1 MTYFSQ
7 LMITGIMMGGVYGLM
22 AVGVIIIVKASGVFN
37 FAHGT
42 IVVFGAFVF
51 WWFLVP
57 LGLPLWVSILL
68 LFLWSA
74 LLGFLIERLVLRPL
88 IGQPL
93 LAAAMATIA
102 LGEIFNGVVVLFW
115 PGPGRVYKPPF
126 LPKGAF
132 HAGGVVF
139 PYNQLV
145 CFIACMVALG
155 IFIYFFQFTRQG
167 LAMRAASQ
175 DHQLARSAGI
185 SVTRVFMISWFIAVL
200 TAATGGII
208 AGSFMSVDPSLAGLG
223 LYAFPAV
230 IFGGLES
237 IGGGVVGGISV
248 GVLQNLGGGYLD
260 QYVGGG
266 IKEIAPYVIMLLILI
281 FKPHGL
287 FGYKKIERV

>member
-145 CFIACMVALG
+145 CFIACMVAFAFYR
-155 IFIYFFQFTRQG
+155 IAIINAEG
-167 LAMRAASQ
+167 L
-175 DHQLARSAGI
+175 LAK
-185 SVTRVFMISWFIAVL
+185 V
-200 TAATGGII
+200 
-208 AGSFMSVDPSLAGLG
+208 
-223 LYAFPAV
+223 
-230 IFGGLES
+230 
-237 IGGGVVGGISV
+237 
-248 GVLQNLGGGYLD
+248 
-260 QYVGGG
+260 
-266 IKEIAPYVIMLLILI
+266 
-281 FKPHGL
+281 
-287 FGYKKIERV
+287 KIETSG